1 MAEALQHAYVLQADR
16 LAYLGVALQCSSK
29 DLAPTSQQQD
39 PSTLTNR
46 QDIQPHGCSV
56 SPDGQPGPS
65 NGQLEHLDWQP
76 RPHHAQ
82 QPVTATCAAHVN
94 APAAA
99 AAQGL
104 SDRLK
109 IVLSGCMRQQ
119 CQEIQVS
126 RILVTDFCT
135 SLFAHFCTSLF
146 AHLP

>member
-29 DLAPTSQQQD
+29 DLAATSQQQD

-46 QDIQPHGCSV
+46 QDIQPHGHSV

-65 NGQLEHLDWQP
+65 NGQLHHLDWQH
-76 RPHHAQ
+76 RPHHAL
-82 QPVTATCAAHVN
+82 QPVT

-109 IVLSGCMRQQ
+109 IVLSRCMRQQ

-135 SLFAHFCTSLF
+135 SLSAHFCTSLF